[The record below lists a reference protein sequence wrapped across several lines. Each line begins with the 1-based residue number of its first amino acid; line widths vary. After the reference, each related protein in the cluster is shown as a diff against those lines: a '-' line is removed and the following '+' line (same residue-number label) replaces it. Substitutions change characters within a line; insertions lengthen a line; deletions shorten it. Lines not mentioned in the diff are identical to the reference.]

1 MKVMLGWDSVLKLGA
16 FGVCLMVA
24 ILVISFVVGI
34 SYDSFWFSIQ
44 IIVDVIFFAVILISW
59 RALKKVVTKE

>member
-1 MKVMLGWDSVLKLGA
+1 MLGWDSVLKLGA